1 MRISDWSSDV
11 CSSDLRF
18 LAGAGE
24 DVLIFARAPADDVG
38 DAGEQ
43 VAEDV
48 GADDDLAGD
57 DAQIFA
63 DRAALDGVGGGA
75 EHDGPSSYGWVGP
88 HIARNAPETLC
99 ADVRFRR
106 RLDRRKAQFDL
117 ALAHLDR
124 VRIGD
129 EFGRAHV

>member
-63 DRAALDGVGGGA
+63 DREALDGGGGGA
-75 EHDGPSSYGWVGP
+75 EHDGPSSYGRVGP
-88 HIARNAPETLC
+88 HIHRNATETPC
-99 ADVRFRR
+99 AAD
-106 RLDRRKAQFDL
+106 RLRTRTNW
-117 ALAHLDR
+117 R
-124 VRIGD
+124 EG
-129 EFGRAHV
+129 EFA